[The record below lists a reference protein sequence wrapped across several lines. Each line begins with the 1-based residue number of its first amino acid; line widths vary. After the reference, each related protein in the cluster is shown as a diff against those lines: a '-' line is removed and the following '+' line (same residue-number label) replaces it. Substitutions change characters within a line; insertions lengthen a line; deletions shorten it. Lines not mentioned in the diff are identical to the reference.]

1 MTQLLACG
9 NRSLDLRQPHVMGIL
24 NVTPDSFYDGGAYK
38 YLDQALVQAERM
50 VKEGASIIDV
60 GGESTRPGAKPV
72 SASEEL
78 DRVIPVVEQISQQL
92 DVIVSVDTSTP
103 AVITEAAN
111 NGAGL
116 INDVRALLRD
126 GALQAAA
133 DTNLPVCLM
142 HMQGEPGNMQSNPKY
157 LSVVDDVKQF
167 LLARIKACET
177 IGISRS
183 RLVLDPG
190 FGFGKTV
197 EHNFSLAKHLAD
209 LKNLEL
215 PILIGVSRKSMIG
228 AALNK
233 DVDER
238 LYGTLAVNLWCY
250 MQGGSIFRVHDVAA
264 TVDCLKLVQAIQE
277 AN

>member
-9 NRSLDLRQPHVMGIL
+9 NRFLDLSHPHVMGVL
-24 NVTPDSFYDGGAYK
+24 NVTPDSFYDGGSYK
-38 YLDQALVQAERM
+38 YLDQALAQAEKM

-72 SASEEL
+72 SVAEEL
-78 DRVIPVVEQISQQL
+78 DRVIPVVEKITQQL
-92 DVIVSVDTSTP
+92 DVVVSVDTSTP
-103 AVITEAAN
+103 VVITEAEN
-111 NGAGL
+111 KGAGL
-116 INDVRALLRD
+116 INDVRALQCD

-133 DTNLPVCLM
+133 NTSLPICLM
-142 HMQGEPGNMQSNPKY
+142 HMQGEPGSMQENPY
-157 LSVVDDVKQF
+157 YSSVVDDVKQF
-167 LLARIKACET
+167 LLTRIKACEA

-183 RLVLDPG
+183 RLILDPG

-197 EHNFSLAKHLAD
+197 EHNFNLAKHLAD
-209 LKNLEL
+209 LKKLEL

-228 AALNK
+228 AILNK
-233 DVDER
+233 DVDDR

-250 MQGGSIFRVHDVAA
+250 LQGGSIFRVHDVAA
-264 TVDCLKLVQAIQE
+264 SVDCLKLVQAIQG